1 MPIDS
6 RPHEHHT
13 DQDRPGEDGHGLR
26 VARDDLRAS
35 PLLIALAFGGLWGAL
50 GYAILW
56 EGVPFEVHRPFVQ
69 SARGTIVLLPAR
81 AVLWAIH
88 AAEGV
93 AGRPFELS
101 STHGW
106 IGVTAAAL
114 GAAAAGASWVIG
126 RRIVRRAGA
135 LRRRR
140 QPSL

>member
-1 MPIDS
+1 MPIEPG
-6 RPHEHHT
+6 PHEHHAAR
-13 DQDRPGEDGHGLR
+13 DRPGEVGHGLR
-26 VARDDLRAS
+26 AARDELRAP
-35 PLLIALAFGGLWGAL
+35 PLLIALALGALWGAL

-69 SARGTIVLLPAR
+69 SARGTILLLPAR
-81 AVLWAIH
+81 SVLWAIH

-106 IGVTAAAL
+106 IGATAAAL
-114 GAAAAGASWVIG
+114 GAAAVGASWVVG
-126 RRIVRRAGA
+126 RRIVRRVGA
-135 LRRRR
+135 VRRRR